1 MVKLTYNIS
10 IELRKDFYM
19 KLSNPNSTIRHL
31 INSEMVVFLNNGNE
45 TLKLDG
51 SLADNEYYV
60 SYCKDYTV
68 GEWVFETLQWE
79 DCGRGVVDVLKGFIT
94 EDTEIEII

>member
-1 MVKLTYNIS
+1 MIVADPI
-10 IELRKDFYM
+10 
-19 KLSNPNSTIRHL
+19 STIRHL

-51 SLADNEYYV
+51 SLADDEYIIFIY
-60 SYCKDYTV
+60 KDYTV